1 MPRAPVCPF
10 YGRAKRERLVCLR
23 DGADTTGQG
32 ELSLSFPDQMG
43 RVRYWVQHCCKD
55 WHSCSLAAALWM
67 ETNGSEMI
75 IGQAAEICC
84 GGSEPLLYTPPKS
97 AAWRTKQGLA
107 QLESWAQS
115 GLTGVQIAEK
125 CGCNR
130 KTLRKWVHKYPDIA
144 KALRAGGLEPFR
156 KAKSA
161 EFRTSNGLKRLEKW
175 SREGLC
181 NAEIARKCRTN
192 PKTFWK
198 WRHKYPEIEQ
208 ALERGRQPQ

>member
-107 QLESWAQS
+107 KLESWAQS

-130 KTLRKWVHKYPDIA
+130 KTLRKWVHRYPDIA

-156 KAKSA
+156 KSKSA
-161 EFRTSNGLKRLEKW
+161 EFRTPERLRKLEAW

-208 ALERGRQPQ
+208 ALERGRQQ

>member
-10 YGRAKRERLVCLR
+10 YGRVKREKLVCLR
-23 DGADTTGQG
+23 DGADTTGRG
-32 ELSLSFPDQMG
+32 ELMLSFPDQMS
-43 RVRYWVQHCCKD
+43 RVRYWVHHCCTD

-67 ETNGSEMI
+67 ETSGDAT

-84 GGSEPLLYTPPKS
+84 GGSEPLPYTPPKS

-107 QLESWAQS
+107 KLESWAQS

-130 KTLRKWVHKYPDIA
+130 KTLRKWVHRYPDIA
-144 KALRAGGLEPFR
+144 KALRAGGLDPFQ
-156 KAKSA
+156 KPKSA
-161 EFRTSNGLKRLEKW
+161 EFRTPEGLRKLESW
-175 SREGLC
+175 SREGLSYS
-181 NAEIARKCRTN
+181 AIARKCCAN
-192 PKTFWK
+192 PKNFWK

-208 ALERGRQPQ
+208 ALERGRQLQ